1 MKIEMLF
8 EMPGMKRFKVT
19 YQKGGGT
26 VVTHRVV
33 YAVDAETARKQ
44 VGRYL
49 GAVIDVE
56 EVLGES
62 VVDFIATATGLF
74 KPRVAA
80 SGKVLLGEH
89 VSQSN

>member
-1 MKIEMLF
+1 MKIETLF
-8 EMPGMKRFKVT
+8 EMPGMKRYKVT

-49 GAVIDVE
+49 GAVLDVE
-56 EVLGES
+56 EVLGEQTT
-62 VVDFIATATGLF
+62 VDYVATSIGLF
-74 KPRVAA
+74 EARV
-80 SGKVLLGEH
+80 GTKGNVLLGER
-89 VSQSN
+89 VV